1 MITHELIS
9 SEWEKDYPKPKEV
22 RKNLENLA
30 EITLTFENKY
40 NKYWD
45 YYHVAERQLQ
55 QSKTRHR
62 RTESVLKRYY
72 SKKPLTD
79 EEVSYFNL
87 DPLNVSFTKQEIDM
101 MVKSHDK
108 YGESE
113 MTIKSAESL
122 VERIRECIKFIQFWK
137 SNQRDFI
144 GMYRL
149 VNGYVKE

>member
-9 SEWEKDYPKPKEV
+9 QEWEKDYPKPKEI

-45 YYHVAERQLQ
+45 FYSQAESQL
-55 QSKTRHR
+55 HR
-62 RTESVLKRYY
+62 KKAQHRKLESVLKRYF
-72 SKKPLTD
+72 SKKH
-79 EEVSYFNL
+79 VSDAEIEYFNL
-87 DPLNVSFTKQEIDM
+87 EPLNTSFTKTEIDL

-108 YGESE
+108 YSESE
-113 MTIKSAESL
+113 MSIKSMESL
-122 VERIRECIKFIQFWK
+122 LERIKECIKFISSWK
-137 SNQRDFI
+137 FNQKDFI